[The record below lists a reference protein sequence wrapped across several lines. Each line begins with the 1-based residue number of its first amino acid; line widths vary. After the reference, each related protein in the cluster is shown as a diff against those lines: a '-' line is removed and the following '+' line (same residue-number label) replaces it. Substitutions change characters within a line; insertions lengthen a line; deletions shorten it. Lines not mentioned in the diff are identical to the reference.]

1 MPGRSAATCRADA
14 DDDLREQDLAE
25 MVKCIRLCLDC
36 VDVCTAT
43 AGVISRQTDYDADS
57 TRPLLEACMASCK
70 SCGDEYEGACA
81 ASRAVPGLRA
91 GLPRVPGY
99 PEIGTGHSAGA
110 PVIAARGG

>member
-43 AGVISRQTDYDADS
+43 AGVISRQTD
-57 TRPLLEACMASCK
+57 
-70 SCGDEYEGACA
+70 
-81 ASRAVPGLRA
+81 
-91 GLPRVPGY
+91 
-99 PEIGTGHSAGA
+99 
-110 PVIAARGG
+110 